1 MSQLKMFYT
10 TCMINSVLEDSSL
23 WMIGLDSLP
32 KLLVSIFSRYIKLN
46 QKLSQLIIYLLT
58 GRRQNMSTFSIG
70 DMNNPNSNCNFV
82 NDSVIKRL
90 NLTRSY
96 PEDDS

>member
-32 KLLVSIFSRYIKLN
+32 KLLVSIFFKVHKIEPEIIPIDHLSAYWQKTEHVDIQYWRYEQSKFKL
-46 QKLSQLIIYLLT
+46 
-58 GRRQNMSTFSIG
+58 
-70 DMNNPNSNCNFV
+70 
-82 NDSVIKRL
+82 
-90 NLTRSY
+90 
-96 PEDDS
+96 